1 MGSSSIINIQRDSG
15 LPLLSLP
22 LITTQADSDISK
34 IVILNTIRNAGG
46 QDWKVL
52 VVDENSKKLV
62 EGAVKEEEILNLNV
76 SNVEQLEHRR
86 VSNPDMDALYI
97 LSPESY
103 VVDCLMADFEVGRY
117 RKAFLV
123 WTSFLDPQQRSRL
136 DRSQIAR
143 ERIADFHVMN
153 INFYPRES
161 RLITFRDPWSFPVL
175 FHPSCNDLIR
185 RHLENLAQKVV
196 SLCASLGEYP
206 IIRYYRPRSP
216 THEAGVMCSH
226 LARFIQNE
234 LDQFAQYQRDFP
246 PQTNRPRGVLL
257 VVDRSMDL
265 FAPLLHEF
273 TYQAMVHDLL
283 PVKDGDKIVYKTV
296 VNEGSAKEEVKEM
309 EIGEHDRVWVDYRHM
324 HMKDMLGKLGEDFA
338 KFRAA
343 NPQFADDNDKTNVN
357 TIKDMLGG
365 LTEFQEGKNAYTLHL
380 NMAQECMNYFQAR
393 KLLEVSSIEQ
403 SFATG
408 LDENYKKAKN
418 LTAQLV
424 QLLDDD
430 SVVPP
435 DRLRLLLLYIIYRGG
450 LLGGDIRKLMAHAAL
465 PPKDGQVIANLEL
478 LGVRVEKPLK
488 DEKPPVQPIFNRRN
502 PPPESAELSLNR
514 YELAVKQMLEDQIQG
529 SLDPTAFPFT
539 RPQTETDSAL
549 VAQEM
554 QSQQASLRS
563 AKPTWARTRSVDQ
576 PRQRII
582 VFMAGGATYG
592 ESRACYEVSATY
604 NRDVYLATTHMLT
617 PGLFLRQVG
626 DLGVDRRRLDLPSER
641 PKPTA
646 PAHLFE
652 REAPP
657 APTPQPQKKKP
668 VSTAHLNP
676 PAPPEALM
684 AGMSINSNGSGN
696 SPASSG
702 SGKHEKKDKDK
713 KEKKEKKEKKYRFF
727 K

>member
-1 MGSSSIINIQRDSG
+1 MGTSIINIQRD
-15 LPLLSLP
+15 
-22 LITTQADSDISK
+22 I
-34 IVILNTIRNAGG
+34 ILNTIRNAGG
-46 QDWKVL
+46 RDWKVL
-52 VVDENSKKLV
+52 VVDETSKRLV
-62 EGAVKEEEILNLNV
+62 EGAAKEEEILNLNV
-76 SNVEQLEHRR
+76 SNIEQIEHRR
-86 VSNPDMDALYI
+86 PSNADMDALYI

-103 VVDCLMADFEVGRY
+103 IVDCLMADFEVGRY

-123 WTSFLDPQQRSRL
+123 WTSFLDPQQRARL
-136 DRSQIAR
+136 DRSQMAR
-143 ERIADFHVMN
+143 ERIAEFHVMN

-161 RLITFRDPWSFPVL
+161 HLITFKDPWSFPVL
-175 FHPSCNDLIR
+175 FHPGCNNLIR
-185 RHLENLAQKVV
+185 QHLEDLAQKIV

-226 LARFIQNE
+226 LARFIQTE
-234 LDQFAQYQRDFP
+234 MDQFAQFQRDFP
-246 PQTNRPRGVLL
+246 PQTNRPRGVLI

-283 PVKDGDKIVYKTV
+283 PIKDGDKVTYKTV
-296 VNEGSAKEEVKEM
+296 FNEGAKNEEVKEM
-309 EIGEHDRVWVDYRHM
+309 EIGEEDRVWVDYRHM
-324 HMKDMLGKLGEDFA
+324 HMKDVLGKLGEDFA

-343 NPQFADDNDKTNVN
+343 NPQFAEDNEKHNVN
-357 TIKDMLGG
+357 TIKEMLAG
-365 LTEFQEGKNAYTLHL
+365 LTEFREGKNAYTLHL
-380 NMAQECMNYFQAR
+380 NMAQECMKYFQDR
-393 KLLEVSSIEQ
+393 KLLEVSSIQQ

-418 LTAQLV
+418 LAAQLV
-424 QLLDDD
+424 QLLDDE

-450 LLGGDIRKLMAHAAL
+450 LLGGDIRKLMAHAGL
-465 PPKDGQVIANLEL
+465 PSQDGNVIANLEL
-478 LGVRVEKPLK
+478 LGVRVEKPLR
-488 DEKPPVQPIFNRRN
+488 DEKPPVQPLFNRRN
-502 PPPESAELSLNR
+502 PVPESEELSLSR
-514 YELAVKQMLEDQIQG
+514 YDLALRQMLEEQIRG
-529 SLDPTAFPFT
+529 TLDPTVFPFT
-539 RPQTETDSAL
+539 RPHTETDGAL
-549 VAQEM
+549 AAQEM
-554 QSQQASLRS
+554 MSQQASLRS
-563 AKPTWARTRSVDQ
+563 AKPTWARTKSVDQ

-592 ESRACYEVSATY
+592 ESRACHEISSTY
-604 NRDVYLATTHMLT
+604 NRDVFLATTHMLT

-626 DLGVDRRRLDLPSER
+626 DLGVDRRRLDLPMER

-652 REAPP
+652 REKPP
-657 APTPQPQKKKP
+657 APTPPPQQKKKP
-668 VSTAHLNP
+668 VPTAHLNP

-684 AGMSINSNGSGN
+684 AGMSINSNGG

-702 SGKHEKKDKDK
+702 SGKKDKE

>member
-1 MGSSSIINIQRDSG
+1 MGSSIINIQRDF
-15 LPLLSLP
+15 
-22 LITTQADSDISK
+22 
-34 IVILNTIRNAGG
+34 ILNTIRNAGG
-46 QDWKVL
+46 HEWKVL
-52 VVDENSKKLV
+52 VVDETSKKLV
-62 EGAVKEEEILNLNV
+62 YGAVKEEEILNLNV
-76 SNVEQLEHRR
+76 SNVEQIEHRR
-86 VSNPDMDALYI
+86 PSNPDMDALYI

-123 WTSFLDPQQRSRL
+123 WTSSLDPQQRSRI
-136 DRSQIAR
+136 DRSQMAR
-143 ERIADFHVMN
+143 DRIADFHIMN

-161 RLITFRDPWSFPVL
+161 RLITFRDPWSFPIL
-175 FHPSCNDLIR
+175 FHPGCNNLIR
-185 RHLENLAQKVV
+185 RHLEELAQKVV

-206 IIRYYRPRSP
+206 VIRYYRPRSP

-234 LDQFAQYQRDFP
+234 LDQFAQQQRDFP
-246 PQTNRPRGVLL
+246 PQTNRPRGVLFI
-257 VVDRSMDL
+257 VDRSMDL
-265 FAPLLHEF
+265 FAPLIHEF

-283 PVKDGDKIVYKTV
+283 PVTDGDKVTYKTV
-296 VNEGSAKEEVKEM
+296 LNKGAPNEEVKEM
-309 EIGEHDRVWVDYRHM
+309 EIGEDDRVWVDYRHM
-324 HMKDMLGKLGEDFA
+324 HMKDVLGKLGEDFA

-343 NPQFADDNDKTNVN
+343 NPQFADDNDKSNVN

-365 LTEFQEGKNAYTLHL
+365 LTEFQKGKDAYTLHL
-380 NMAQECMNYFQAR
+380 NMAQECMNYFQSR
-393 KLLEVSSIEQ
+393 KLLEVSSTEQ

-418 LTAQLV
+418 LAAQLV

-430 SVVPP
+430 AVVPP
-435 DRLRLLLLYIIYRGG
+435 DRLRLILLYIIYRNG

-465 PPKDGQVIANLEL
+465 PPQDGAVIANLEL

-488 DEKPPVQPIFNRRN
+488 DEKPPPVQPLFNRRN
-502 PPPESAELSLNR
+502 PPPESEELSLSR
-514 YELAVKQMLEDQIQG
+514 YELAIKQMLEDQIQG
-529 SLDPTAFPFT
+529 NLDATSFPFT
-539 RPQTETDSAL
+539 RPQTETDGAIA
-549 VAQEM
+549 AQEM

-582 VFMAGGATYG
+582 VFMAGGATYS
-592 ESRACYEVSATY
+592 ESRACYEVSAAY

-626 DLGVDRRRLDLPSER
+626 DLSVDRRRLDLPYER

-657 APTPQPQKKKP
+657 APTPPPQKKKP
-668 VSTAHLNP
+668 ISTAHLNP

-684 AGMSINSNGSGN
+684 AGMSIKSNGSAS

-702 SGKHEKKDKDK
+702 SGKQDKKD

>member
-1 MGSSSIINIQRDSG
+1 MGSSIINIQRD
-15 LPLLSLP
+15 
-22 LITTQADSDISK
+22 I
-34 IVILNTIRNAGG
+34 ILNTIRNAGG
-46 QDWKVL
+46 QEWKVL
-52 VVDENSKKLV
+52 VVDENSKRLV
-62 EGAVKEEEILNLNV
+62 NGAVKEDEILNLNV

-86 VSNPDMDALYI
+86 PPNQDMDALYI

-117 RKAFLV
+117 RKAYLV
-123 WTSFLDPQQRSRL
+123 WTSFLDPQQKARI
-136 DRSQIAR
+136 DRSQMAR

-161 RLITFRDPWSFPVL
+161 RLITFRDPWSFPTL
-175 FHPSCNDLIR
+175 YHPGCNNLIR
-185 RHLENLAQKVV
+185 GHLEDKVV

-216 THEAGVMCSH
+216 NHEAGVMCSH
-226 LARFIQNE
+226 LARFIQSE
-234 LDQFAQYQRDFP
+234 MDQFAQYQRDFP

-257 VVDRSMDL
+257 VVDRSMDVL
-265 FAPLLHEF
+265 APLLHEF

-283 PVKDGDKIVYKTV
+283 PINEGDKVVYKTV
-296 VNEGSAKEEVKEM
+296 VNEGSPNQEVKEM
-309 EIGEHDRVWVDYRHM
+309 EIGENDRVWVAYRHM
-324 HMKDMLGKLGEDFA
+324 HMKDVLGKLGEDFA

-343 NPQFADDNDKTNVN
+343 NPQFANEVDKHSVN

-380 NMAQECMNYFQAR
+380 NMAQECMNYFQSR
-393 KLLEVSSIEQ
+393 KLLEVSSNEQ

-418 LTAQLV
+418 LAAQLV
-424 QLLDDD
+424 QLLDDEA
-430 SVVPP
+430 VIPQ
-435 DRLRLLLLYIIYRGG
+435 DRLRLLLLYIIYRNG
-450 LLGGDIRKLMAHAAL
+450 LLGGDIRKLMAHAGL
-465 PPKDGQVIANLEL
+465 PPKDGAVIANLEL

-488 DEKPPVQPIFNRRN
+488 DDKPSAQSIFNKRN
-502 PPPESAELSLNR
+502 PPPESEELSLSR
-514 YELAVKQMLEDQIQG
+514 YELAVKQMLEDQLQG
-529 SLDPTAFPFT
+529 TLDPTIFPFT
-539 RPQTETDSAL
+539 RPHTEADSAL
-549 VAQEM
+549 AAQEM

-592 ESRACYEVSATY
+592 ESRSCYEVSAAY

-617 PGLFLRQVG
+617 PELFLRQVG
-626 DLGVDRRRLDLPSER
+626 DLSVDRRRLNLPSER

-657 APTPQPQKKKP
+657 APTPHPQKKKP

-676 PAPPEALM
+676 RPRR
-684 AGMSINSNGSGN
+684 
-696 SPASSG
+696 
-702 SGKHEKKDKDK
+702 KH
-713 KEKKEKKEKKYRFF
+713 
-727 K
+727 